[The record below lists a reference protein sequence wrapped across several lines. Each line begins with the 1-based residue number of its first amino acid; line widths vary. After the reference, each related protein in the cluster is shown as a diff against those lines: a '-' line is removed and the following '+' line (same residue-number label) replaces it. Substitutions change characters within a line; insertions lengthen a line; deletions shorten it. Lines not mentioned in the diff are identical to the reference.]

1 MLQLEDTYFSLA
13 RTQNRNCLV
22 ICDRGAMD
30 CSAYLPRED
39 WEKIMENCQF
49 NEVDLRDN
57 RYNHVIHLVTAAR
70 GAEEHYTRSNNNAR
84 TEDLASAVNND
95 KLVGEAWVGH
105 PYYEVIDNAT
115 DFEMKMRRL
124 IKAVADKLSIP
135 HAEEICQAV
144 KLKFLLA
151 GNLPEVEEW
160 PVKFRDFEVEH
171 DYLPCYENG
180 PQARIRRRGRHCKCV
195 VLR

>member
-39 WEKIMENCQF
+39 WERIMERSQF

-70 GAEEHYTRSNNNAR
+70 GAEEHYTRTNNNAR

-95 KLVGEAWVGH
+95 MLVGEVSIRERVRQLHCYFTNTLRPGWV
-105 PYYEVIDNAT
+105 T
-115 DFEMKMRRL
+115 RTTR
-124 IKAVADKLSIP
+124 
-135 HAEEICQAV
+135 
-144 KLKFLLA
+144 
-151 GNLPEVEEW
+151 
-160 PVKFRDFEVEH
+160 
-171 DYLPCYENG
+171 
-180 PQARIRRRGRHCKCV
+180 
-195 VLR
+195 

>member
-39 WEKIMENCQF
+39 WERIMERSQY

-70 GAEEHYTRSNNNAR
+70 GAEEHYTRTNNNAR

-95 KLVGEAWVGH
+95 KLVGEVR
-105 PYYEVIDNAT
+105 ERERESCT
-115 DFEMKMRRL
+115 
-124 IKAVADKLSIP
+124 
-135 HAEEICQAV
+135 EIT
-144 KLKFLLA
+144 
-151 GNLPEVEEW
+151 
-160 PVKFRDFEVEH
+160 H
-171 DYLPCYENG
+171 
-180 PQARIRRRGRHCKCV
+180 
-195 VLR
+195 

>member
-1 MLQLEDTYFSLA
+1 M
-13 RTQNRNCLV
+13 C
-22 ICDRGAMD
+22 GA
-30 CSAYLPRED
+30 
-39 WEKIMENCQF
+39 KTFKHIQ
-49 NEVDLRDN
+49 
-57 RYNHVIHLVTAAR
+57 
-70 GAEEHYTRSNNNAR
+70 
-84 TEDLASAVNND
+84 
-95 KLVGEAWVGH
+95 AWVGH
-105 PYYEVIDNAT
+105 PYYEVIDNST

-151 GNLPEVEEW
+151 GHLPEPLEW

-180 PQARIRRRGRHCKCV
+180 PQARIRRRGRHGECGV
-195 VLR
+195 MRGLRWALRGSVCAGKWMYTHTTRNYEDDQWVETRTNVSRQIYEQLLVQVHQNKYLYIRP

>member
-1 MLQLEDTYFSLA
+1 MFGTKTLKHIQ
-13 RTQNRNCLV
+13 
-22 ICDRGAMD
+22 
-30 CSAYLPRED
+30 
-39 WEKIMENCQF
+39 
-49 NEVDLRDN
+49 
-57 RYNHVIHLVTAAR
+57 
-70 GAEEHYTRSNNNAR
+70 
-84 TEDLASAVNND
+84 
-95 KLVGEAWVGH
+95 AWVGH
-105 PYYEVIDNAT
+105 PYYEVIDNST

-124 IKAVADKLSIP
+124 IKSVADKLSIP

-195 VLR
+195 VMR